1 MKKKYFINANIID
14 PHNSLNE
21 MGGLIIDENGKI
33 EAIGKK
39 VNTNNI
45 PTREK
50 IINLNGK
57 YIFPGL
63 VDMRVFVGEPGYEY
77 KENFRTLSEAALSG
91 GVTSVVTMPNTNPVI
106 DNVSIVDFLRLRGK
120 DKSKINIFPTA
131 ALTIGTVG
139 ENMTEFGLL
148 QSKGIIGFTD
158 GVKTIQNPRIMNRIM
173 NSASDLKSLIIQ
185 HAEDAE
191 LSKDGMIND
200 GIIATKLGLQ
210 GIPISAELLII
221 ERDLTLLEYN
231 NCRYH
236 ISQISSANSVDII
249 RERKSKIDFSC
260 GVSINNLS
268 LNENDIG
275 DFKTFL
281 KLSPPLRT
289 ETDRNALV
297 QGLNDETIE
306 ILVNQSLLQ
315 AEMGC
320 DVLAP
325 SDMMDGRIGK
335 IRKALDKNKYQ
346 SVQILSY
353 AAKYASSFY
362 GPFRDA
368 VGSKGALKGDKKTY
382 QMDYRNSDESLRE
395 VALDIKEGADM
406 VMVKPGMPYLD
417 IIRSIKDK
425 FKLPVLA
432 YQVSGE
438 YSLIENA
445 IRKKM
450 INKDAVY
457 ESLVAFKRAGANAIV
472 SYYADR
478 LDKII

>member
-131 ALTIGTVG
+131 ALTIGTEG

-231 NCRYH
+231 DCRYH

-249 RERKSKIDFSC
+249 RERKTKVNFSC

-297 QGLNDETIE
+297 QGLNDETIDVIVSDHKPEDEENKRLTFAQAETGASGIETLLPLSLELYHNGSLALETIIKALTSKPAE
-306 ILVNQSLLQ
+306 IL
-315 AEMGC
+315 
-320 DVLAP
+320 
-325 SDMMDGRIGK
+325 K
-335 IRKALDKNKYQ
+335 INKGNLSTGNDADFCIVDINKPWVVRKEKLISKSKNTP
-346 SVQILSY
+346 IE
-353 AAKYASSFY
+353 
-362 GPFRDA
+362 
-368 VGSKGALKGDKKTY
+368 DKKLQGKVISTFV
-382 QMDYRNSDESLRE
+382 NGEEL
-395 VALDIKEGADM
+395 
-406 VMVKPGMPYLD
+406 
-417 IIRSIKDK
+417 
-425 FKLPVLA
+425 FK
-432 YQVSGE
+432 SE
-438 YSLIENA
+438 
-445 IRKKM
+445 
-450 INKDAVY
+450 
-457 ESLVAFKRAGANAIV
+457 
-472 SYYADR
+472 
-478 LDKII
+478 

>member
-21 MGGLIIDENGKI
+21 IGGIIIGENGKI
-33 EAIGKK
+33 EAVGKK

-45 PTREK
+45 PSREK
-50 IINLNGK
+50 VIDLNGK
-57 YIFPGL
+57 YIFPGI

-106 DNVSIVDFLRLRGK
+106 DNVSIVDFLKRRGR
-120 DKSKINIFPTA
+120 DKSKINIYPTA
-131 ALTIGTVG
+131 ALTVKAEG

-158 GVKTIQNPRIMNRIM
+158 GVKTVQNPRIMNRIM

-191 LSKDGMIND
+191 LSRDGMIND

-231 NCRYH
+231 SCRYH

-249 RERKSKIDFSC
+249 KERKNKVNFSC

-289 ETDRNALV
+289 ETDRKALV
-297 QGLNDETIE
+297 QGLNDETIDVIVSDHKPEDEENKRLTFAQAETGASGIETLLPLSLELYHNGSVELETIIKALTSKPAE
-306 ILVNQSLLQ
+306 IL
-315 AEMGC
+315 
-320 DVLAP
+320 
-325 SDMMDGRIGK
+325 K
-335 IRKALDKNKYQ
+335 INKGN
-346 SVQILSY
+346 LST
-353 AAKYASSFY
+353 
-362 GPFRDA
+362 GNDA
-368 VGSKGALKGDKKTY
+368 DFCIV
-382 QMDYRNSDESLRE
+382 
-395 VALDIKEGADM
+395 DIN
-406 VMVKPGMPYLD
+406 KPWVV
-417 IIRSIKDK
+417 RKDK
-425 FKLPVLA
+425 LISKSKNTP
-432 YQVSGE
+432 
-438 YSLIENA
+438 IEN
-445 IRKKM
+445 KKLQGKV
-450 INKDAVY
+450 ISTFVNG
-457 ESLVAFKRAGANAIV
+457 EELFK
-472 SYYADR
+472 SE
-478 LDKII
+478 

>member
-21 MGGLIIDENGKI
+21 IGGIIIGENGKI
-33 EAIGKK
+33 EAVGKK

-45 PTREK
+45 PSREK
-50 IINLNGK
+50 IIDLKGK
-57 YIFPGL
+57 YIFPGI

-106 DNVSIVDFLRLRGK
+106 DNVSIVDFLKRRGR
-120 DKSKINIFPTA
+120 DKSKINIYPTA
-131 ALTIGTVG
+131 ALTVKAEG

-210 GIPISAELLII
+210 GIPISSELLII

-236 ISQISSANSVDII
+236 IAQISSANSVDII
-249 RERKSKIDFSC
+249 RERKNKVNFSC

-297 QGLNDETIE
+297 QGLNDKTIDVIVSDHKPEDEENKRLTFAQAETGASGIETLLPLSLELYHNGSVELETIIKALTSKPAE
-306 ILVNQSLLQ
+306 ILKINKGNLS
-315 AEMGC
+315 
-320 DVLAP
+320 
-325 SDMMDGRIGK
+325 IG
-335 IRKALDKNKYQ
+335 N
-346 SVQILSY
+346 
-353 AAKYASSFY
+353 
-362 GPFRDA
+362 DA
-368 VGSKGALKGDKKTY
+368 VFCIVDINKPWVVRKDKLISKSKNTPIEDKKLQGKVLNTFV
-382 QMDYRNSDESLRE
+382 NGGEL
-395 VALDIKEGADM
+395 
-406 VMVKPGMPYLD
+406 
-417 IIRSIKDK
+417 
-425 FKLPVLA
+425 FK
-432 YQVSGE
+432 SE
-438 YSLIENA
+438 
-445 IRKKM
+445 
-450 INKDAVY
+450 
-457 ESLVAFKRAGANAIV
+457 
-472 SYYADR
+472 
-478 LDKII
+478 